1 MTNELIFLGY
11 VFAVST
17 AALSALRLGKDYLI
31 GLISTMA
38 VIVNLFVIKQ
48 IPLFGLTAT
57 ASDAL
62 AVGITLSLNLM
73 QEYYGKQAA
82 LRTIWIGFFC
92 ALFYCAMSILHLSYI
107 PSPLDTSH
115 PHYLALLS
123 FMPRAIIA
131 SLSAYLIVQR
141 VDVHLYGFL
150 KERLEGRYFVLR
162 NYGTLAFTQLLD
174 TVLFSFLGLYKM
186 NPALSSLSTLFEI
199 ILVSTL
205 IKFAMILI
213 AVPYIR
219 LAKRFNPVPLS

>member
-17 AALSALRLGKDYLI
+17 AALSALRLGKEYLI

-48 IPLFGLTAT
+48 ISLFGLTAT

-82 LRTIWIGFFC
+82 LKTIWVGFFC
-92 ALFYCAMSILHLSYI
+92 ALFYCAMSILHLAYI
-107 PSPLDTSH
+107 PAPLDTSN

-123 FMPRAIIA
+123 FMPRTIIA
-131 SLSAYLIVQR
+131 SLSVYLIVQR
-141 VDVHLYGFL
+141 IDAHIYGFL
-150 KERLEGRYFVLR
+150 KRHLEGRYFVLR
-162 NYGTLAFTQLLD
+162 NYGTLACTQILD

-186 NPALSSLSTLFEI
+186 SPAFSTLTTLVEI

-205 IKFAMILI
+205 IKLTMILI
-213 AVPYIR
+213 AVPYVR
-219 LAKRFNPVPLS
+219 LAKRFNPVPPS